1 MKIYSWN
8 VNGIRA
14 VQKKGFVDWVL
25 KEKPDILCLQE
36 TKANSEQLDEEIL
49 NINGYTSHFHSAEK
63 KGYSGV
69 AVYTRAEPVSYSHGI
84 GIGKYDAEGRVQ
96 VLDYGDFMLINAYFP
111 NGQMSDERLQYK
123 LDFNEAMLELCNS
136 LVKKKK
142 NVILCGDYNTAH
154 NEIDLKH
161 PKANETR
168 SGFLPIEREWI
179 DRYIANGYIDTFREL
194 YPDTVKYSWWSYRM
208 NARKSNAGWRIDYF
222 FVSKDFMKNVKDALI
237 LNEVMGSDHCPV
249 VLEIRET
256 L

>member
-25 KEKPDILCLQE
+25 SEKPDILCLQE
-36 TKANSEQLDEEIL
+36 TKAQKEQLDDEIL
-49 NINGYTSHFHSAEK
+49 NIEGYTSYFYAAEK

-69 AVYTRAEPVSYSHGI
+69 AVYTRVEPASYSHGM
-84 GIGKYDAEGRVQ
+84 GIEKYDTEGRVQ
-96 VLDYGDFMLINAYFP
+96 VLDYGEFVLINAYFP

-123 LDFNEAMLELCNS
+123 LDFNEAMLKFCNS
-136 LVKKKK
+136 LVEKKK

-161 PKANETR
+161 PKANQER
-168 SGFLPIEREWI
+168 SGFLSIEREWI
-179 DRYIANGYIDTFREL
+179 DRFIADGYVDTFRKL
-194 YPDTVKYSWWSYRM
+194 YPDLVKYSWWSYRM

-222 FVSKDFMKNVKDALI
+222 FVSKEFMNRVIDAQI

-249 VLEIRET
+249 LLEIK
-256 L
+256 

>member
-14 VQKKGFVDWVL
+14 VQKKGFIDWVL
-25 KEKPDILCLQE
+25 KEKPNILCLQE
-36 TKANSEQLDEEIL
+36 TKANREQLNNKIL
-49 NINGYTSHFHSAEK
+49 NIEGYHSYFHSAEK

-69 AVYTRAEPVSYSHGI
+69 AVYTRTEPVSYSDGTGI
-84 GIGKYDAEGRVQ
+84 EKFDLEGRVQ
-96 VLDYGDFMLINAYFP
+96 VLDYTDFVLINAYFP

-123 LDFNEAMLELCNS
+123 LDFNETMLEFCNN

-161 PKANETR
+161 PKANEKR

-179 DRYIANGYIDTFREL
+179 DRFINNGYIDTFRKL
-194 YPDTVKYSWWSYRM
+194 YPDAVKYSWWSYRM
-208 NARKSNAGWRIDYF
+208 NARGNNAGWRIDYF
-222 FVSKDFMKNVKDALI
+222 FVSKNFMKRVKDAQI
-237 LNEVMGSDHCPV
+237 LNDVMGSDHCPV
-249 VLEIRET
+249 VLE
-256 L
+256 LK

>member
-25 KEKPDILCLQE
+25 SEKPDILCLQE
-36 TKANSEQLDEEIL
+36 TKAQKEQLDDEIL
-49 NINGYTSHFHSAEK
+49 NIEGYTSYFYAAEK

-69 AVYTRAEPVSYSHGI
+69 AVYTRVEPASYSHGM
-84 GIGKYDAEGRVQ
+84 GIEKYDTEGRVQ
-96 VLDYGDFMLINAYFP
+96 VLDYGEFVLINAYFP

-123 LDFNEAMLELCNS
+123 LDFNETMLKFCNS
-136 LVKKKK
+136 LVEKKK

-161 PKANETR
+161 PKANQER
-168 SGFLPIEREWI
+168 SGFLSIEREWI
-179 DRYIANGYIDTFREL
+179 DRFIANGYVDTFREL
-194 YPDTVKYSWWSYRM
+194 YPDLVKYSWWSYRM

-222 FVSKDFMKNVKDALI
+222 FVSKGFMNRVIDAQI

-249 VLEIRET
+249 LLEIK
-256 L
+256 

>member
-14 VQKKGFVDWVL
+14 VQKKGFVDWVI

-36 TKANSEQLDEEIL
+36 TKALREQLDDEIV
-49 NINGYTSHFHSAEK
+49 NIEGYTSHFHSAEK

-69 AVYTRAEPVSYSHGI
+69 AVYTRTEPASYSAGMGI
-84 GIGKYDAEGRVQ
+84 EKYDTEGRVQ
-96 VLDYGDFMLINAYFP
+96 VLDYGDFVLINAYFP

-123 LDFNEAMLELCNS
+123 LDFNEAMLKFCNG
-136 LVKKKK
+136 LVKNKK

-161 PKANETR
+161 PKANEER

-179 DRYIANGYIDTFREL
+179 DRFISDGYVDTFREL
-194 YPDTVKYSWWSYRM
+194 YPDLVKYSWWSYRM

-222 FVSKDFMKNVKDALI
+222 FVSREFMGRVKDAQI

-249 VLEIRET
+249 LLEIKY
-256 L
+256 